1 MANRNGACIGDGMED
16 CVAIAGCH
24 SLYVFKQRHRALIL
38 PRGIIAEIYIVQVLG
53 FAQLNS

>member
-1 MANRNGACIGDGMED
+1 MED

-38 PRGIIAEIYIVQVLG
+38 PRGIIAEIYVVQVLG